1 MGLGGGRL
9 RTAYPVRVV
18 KAWAIPL
25 TYAVMAAGQIF
36 FALRMDGAARFAAAG
51 CAVVLLAG
59 AFYFRPRALPRST
72 YDEAT
77 RAADEGR
84 VVIYHRPGC
93 VFCARLAS
101 ALGRAGRDRAVW
113 VDIWGDPQAAAYVRS
128 VNDGNETV
136 PTVVIDGAAVTNPPP
151 ARVRAALGL

>member
-93 VFCARLAS
+93 VFCAAAPTTTTFATS
-101 ALGRAGRDRAVW
+101 A
-113 VDIWGDPQAAAYVRS
+113 VR
-128 VNDGNETV
+128 
-136 PTVVIDGAAVTNPPP
+136 
-151 ARVRAALGL
+151 RVMAWLLVCAMSTSAFG